1 MVDKD
6 IVKCYENL
14 ANAIIVSAINDYVTW
29 KVQEHFYPGDKEL
42 ELISQEAGGNKRK
55 MTIIKCRHSQV
66 VDRGMQAKHFL
77 ESPVRVRMFTNFTSE
92 ELMSFARKKV
102 QYTIE
107 DLGEKGIQHRFRVGV
122 RGQRDEER

>member
-6 IVKCYENL
+6 IARCYENL

-29 KVQEHFYPGDKEL
+29 KVQEHFYPGDKEM
-42 ELISQEAGGNKRK
+42 ELITAEAEGNKK
-55 MTIIKCRHSQV
+55 KINLIKYRHYQV
-66 VDRGMQAKHFL
+66 TCRGMEAKHFL
-77 ESPVRVRMFTNFTSE
+77 ESPVRTRMFTNFTSE

-102 QYTIE
+102 EYAIE
-107 DLGEKGIQHRFRVGV
+107 DLADKGIQHKFRVGV